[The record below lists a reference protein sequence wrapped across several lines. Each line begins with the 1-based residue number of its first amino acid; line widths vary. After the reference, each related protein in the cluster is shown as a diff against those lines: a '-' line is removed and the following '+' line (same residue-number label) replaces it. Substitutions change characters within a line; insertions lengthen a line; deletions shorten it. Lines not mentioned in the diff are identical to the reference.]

1 MNSPMPN
8 LDSMNAAALRTMV
21 LELLAEHGD
30 LQQELALTQQ
40 LLTRQ
45 DQLVARQQDE
55 IRYKEVRIA
64 QLVHEVA
71 MLKRVRFGKKG
82 EQLPRIQGTLLEDT
96 VAADLAAVQAELEVL
111 KGAPAGEEKDGPGKA
126 HTAARASTSHRY
138 SP

>member
-1 MNSPMPN
+1 
-8 LDSMNAAALRTMV
+8 MNAAALRTMV

-71 MLKRVRFGKKG
+71 MLKRVRI
-82 EQLPRIQGTLLEDT
+82 EQLLPHCWQSKTE
-96 VAADLAAVQAELEVL
+96 
-111 KGAPAGEEKDGPGKA
+111 
-126 HTAARASTSHRY
+126 
-138 SP
+138 